1 MPLGTLMLLLA
12 LLLVAPLLALLLV
25 QLLDSL
31 VLTAGVMTQRRF
43 QQG

>member
-1 MPLGTLMLLLA
+1 MLLLA
-12 LLLVAPLLALLLV
+12 LLLVAPLLALLLD
-25 QLLDSL
+25 LL